1 MKIFIAN
8 WKMQLDLTE
17 QLEYCQKNLGALK
30 TIENKII
37 LCPTAPAL
45 VGISQILKD
54 SGVALC
60 AQSCSEFEQGAYTG
74 QIAAKTIAQTG
85 CSYIIVGHSE
95 ERATDVSS
103 EQVAQKALRTLE
115 AGLIPVVC
123 VGESQEAHDSGNT
136 HNVLRSQLLPIK
148 EAIQTAPAYIAY
160 EPIWAIGSGKTP
172 SIKELTKTIA
182 FIKKEMPGCA
192 LLYGGSVKPENTKEL
207 LSIEHICGLLV
218 GGASTKIEEFQ
229 KIVN

>member
-17 QLEYCQKNLGALK
+17 QLNFCQKNLEALK
-30 TIENKII
+30 KIENKII

-45 VGISQILKD
+45 VGISQIIKD
-54 SGVALC
+54 SGVAIG
-60 AQSCSEFEQGAYTG
+60 AQTCSEFEQGAYTG
-74 QIAAKTIAQTG
+74 QVAAKTIAQTG

-95 ERATDVSS
+95 ERATDVSG
-103 EQVAQKALRTLE
+103 EQVAQKSLRTLE
-115 AGLIPVVC
+115 AGLIPIIC
-123 VGESQEAHDSGNT
+123 VGESQEAHNSGNT
-136 HNVLRSQLLPIK
+136 QNVLRAQLAPIK

-172 SIKELTKTIA
+172 SIEELTTTVA

-192 LLYGGSVKPENTKEL
+192 LLYGGSVKPENKNEL
-207 LSIEHICGLLV
+207 LGIEHICGLLV
-218 GGASTKIEEFQ
+218 GGASTNFEEFQ